1 MVSTNMG
8 LAVAAASAGPT
19 ASIPKV
25 SIRGGERA
33 DNTASTVTATKAPTT
48 PAVTFGSL
56 IVRPPFRM
64 QVGYARLRRLKP
76 GTWKPAAAARLPVVI
91 LS

>member
-1 MVSTNMG
+1 MG

-19 ASIPKV
+19 ASIPKM

-33 DNTASTVTATKAPTT
+33 DNTARTVTAMKAPTT
-48 PAVTFGSL
+48 PGVTFGRL

-64 QVGYARLRRLKP
+64 QVGYAGFAASGLEP
-76 GTWKPAAAARLPVVI
+76 GNQRPRPRLPVVI